1 MTFPNRITYR
11 LIQICQTVGILLAV
25 WIPGRILA
33 QGYNAVVI
41 TEIMADPTPVVGLP
55 DVEYLEIFNRSSQA
69 IPLKGWRLGTAL
81 LPDSVLAP
89 GGYAILCAR
98 TRVPLLTPFGR
109 VFGLATFSLV
119 NAGATLVLRNSR
131 GELIHSVAY
140 VDSWWAS
147 DRRDGGYALEMID
160 AANPCGEADNWRAS
174 TAAVGGTPG
183 RSNAVAAS
191 NPDRTPPV
199 AERVEVVSE
208 SLLTVHFNERLDSL
222 ASIQSGLYELK
233 GRTVRKSSIESP
245 AFRGLSLLLD
255 APLVAGQRYELT
267 VQNATDCAGN
277 RSKETTFALGLPVKA
292 DSGDVILNEIL
303 FDPRTGGVE
312 FAEIYNRTQNYI
324 SLKNWSLGTVKD
336 GQPGSFKVISATD
349 LLLAPNGFMAL
360 SSNSKILAEQYPT
373 ERERVLVTVTSMPT
387 FVNGAGGV
395 ALRDAN
401 GKLFDAFEYRES
413 YHSPLLTDTKGVS
426 LERLYPEKSGRDPQN
441 WQSAASVA
449 GYATPGYAN
458 SQGNAGPVEDGFMVE
473 PEAFTPNGDGTDDF
487 ATIRYTLNSA
497 GRVASIRIFDTQGRL
512 VRNLVDNQTIGTGG
526 EIRWE
531 GTNDR
536 GEYSTHG
543 LLSDAD
549 RFVRRCRYNA
559 TIQKAGCGGA
569 ALVWPKR
576 RRVAL

>member
-1 MTFPNRITYR
+1 MRFPSRIPYR
-11 LIQICQTVGILLAV
+11 LVQICHAAGIVLAV
-25 WIPGRILA
+25 WVPGRILA

-140 VDSWWAS
+140 KDLWWAS
-147 DRRDGGYALEMID
+147 NRREGGYALEMID
-160 AANPCGEADNWRAS
+160 PANPCGEADNWRAS

-191 NPDRTPPV
+191 NPDRAPPV
-199 AERVEVVSE
+199 AERVEVASE
-208 SLLTVHFNERLDSL
+208 SLLQVYFSERLDSV
-222 ASIQSGLYELK
+222 ASIQSGLYALQ
-233 GRTVRKSSIESP
+233 GRSIRESSVESP

-255 APLVAGQRYELT
+255 APLVAGQRYELIIR
-267 VQNATDCAGN
+267 NAADCAGN
-277 RSKETTFALGLPVKA
+277 RSKETKFQVGLPVKA

-312 FAEIYNRTQNYI
+312 FAEIHNRTQNYI

-360 SSNSKILAEQYPT
+360 SNDARILAEQYPT
-373 ERERVLVTVTSMPT
+373 ERERVLVTVGSMPT
-387 FVNGAGGV
+387 FVNEAGGV
-395 ALRDAN
+395 ALGDAN
-401 GKLFDAFEYRES
+401 GTLFDAFEYRES
-413 YHSPLLTDTKGVS
+413 YHSPLVTNTKGVS
-426 LERLYPEKSGRDPQN
+426 LERLYPEKSGRDPRN
-441 WQSAASVA
+441 WQSAASVV

-458 SQGNAGPVEDGFMVE
+458 SQGNAGPGEDGFVVE

-487 ATIRYTLNSA
+487 ATIRYSLNSA

-512 VRNLVDNQTIGTGG
+512 VRNLVRNQTIGTGG

-536 GEYSTHG
+536 GETLPTGYYLVLIDSFDG
-543 LLSDAD
+543 
-549 RFVRRCRYNA
+549 
-559 TIQKAGCGGA
+559 AGTMQQYK
-569 ALVWPKR
+569 KR
-576 RRVAL
+576 VVVVQP